1 LSDFVGRIFGT
12 LMISFAQVLQERVR
26 VVLSVCMLKLW
37 CLILKMPI
45 IIIFHFGLCCMDTT
59 TLIRTRHADTW
70 QIL

>member
-1 LSDFVGRIFGT
+1 MIFVMERCCSLSDFVGRIFGT

-45 IIIFHFGLCCMDTT
+45 IISLHFGKGKMSQLT
-59 TLIRTRHADTW
+59 
-70 QIL
+70 